1 MEETLILTA
10 LAFLL
15 PAGITML
22 AAASSMEK
30 EAKDT
35 ALMGL
40 LAIPLAVIAYAL
52 LGFGLQFGGR
62 GVVSD
67 LPGAEGL
74 VREWSPLDVKGG
86 PGWGAIGLGGFGVL
100 GGNFGGD
107 LLSLFLFQAAL
118 VATAT
123 AIPLL
128 SLARRLKFPFLLLI
142 SCFTS
147 GILYPLF
154 GNWVW
159 GGGWLS
165 QLGNN
170 TGLGHGF
177 IDFAGAGTVHLL
189 GAEVAL
195 AGILI
200 FGTRLTRRRRPVAP
214 PPVHL
219 PLLALLGTFL
229 LLIGWVGVA
238 LGNPLL
244 DGTLP
249 SAQIALNLML
259 SASGGLLV
267 AAIYSWFTT
276 GAPEALISLRG
287 GVAGLVAA
295 SASFPFILPWASLL
309 VGAIA
314 GLLLPLTIYLVE
326 VKLRLDD
333 PTAVVGMYAVPG
345 VWGLLALGFFAD
357 GRNGVGWN
365 GVGIGDY
372 LGVSGQGISGFF
384 VVPGFQPDP
393 TQLYAQLVGLGAL
406 VLLFGVVWLAFRGL
420 DRLLTLW
427 PGAEM
432 ESVKG
437 AGSSGHHE

>member
-15 PAGITML
+15 PAGITMV
-22 AAASSMEK
+22 AAASSTEK

-52 LGFGLQFGGR
+52 VGFGLQFGGL
-62 GVVSD
+62 GVVSN
-67 LPGAEGL
+67 LPGAESL
-74 VREWSPLDVKGG
+74 VREWSPLDVAWG
-86 PGWGAIGLGGFGVL
+86 PGWGIIGMGGFGVL
-100 GGNFGGD
+100 GGNFGRD
-107 LLSLFLFQAAL
+107 LVSLFLFQAAL

-128 SLARRLKFPFLLLI
+128 SLAKRLNFPLLLLI
-142 SCFTS
+142 SFLT
-147 GILYPLF
+147 GGLLYPLF

-165 QLGNN
+165 QLGKN

-177 IDFAGAGTVHLL
+177 IDFAGSGTVHLL
-189 GAEVAL
+189 GAGVAL

-200 FGTRLTRRRRPVAP
+200 FGTRLKRRRRPVAP

-229 LLIGWVGVA
+229 LLIGWLGVA

-244 DGTLP
+244 DDMLP
-249 SAQIALNLML
+249 FAQVALNLML

-276 GAPEALISLRG
+276 RAPDALISLRG

-295 SASFPFILPWASLL
+295 SASFPFVSPWASLL
-309 VGAIA
+309 MGGIA
-314 GLLLPLTIYLVE
+314 GLLLPLTVYLVE
-326 VKLRLDD
+326 VRLRLDD
-333 PTAVVGMYAVPG
+333 LTAVVGMHAVPA
-345 VWGLLALGFFAD
+345 VWGLLALGLFAD
-357 GRNGVGWN
+357 GRSGVGWN

-372 LGVSGQGISGFF
+372 LGVSGQGVSGFF
-384 VVPGFQPDP
+384 VVPGFQPGP
-393 TQLYAQLVGLGAL
+393 NQLYAQLVGLGAL
-406 VLLFGVVWLAFRGL
+406 ILLMGVVWLAFRGL

-427 PGAEM
+427 PRAE
-432 ESVKG
+432 
-437 AGSSGHHE
+437 

>member
-22 AAASSMEK
+22 AAASVTEK

-40 LAIPLAVIAYAL
+40 LAIPLAIIAYAL
-52 LGFGLQFGGR
+52 VGFGLQFGGL

-67 LPGAEGL
+67 LSGAESL
-74 VREWSPLDVKGG
+74 MREWSPLDVAWG
-86 PGWGAIGLGGFGVL
+86 PGWGVIGLGGFGVL

-107 LLSLFLFQAAL
+107 LVSLFLFQATL

-123 AIPLL
+123 AISLL
-128 SLARRLKFPFLLLI
+128 SLAKRLKFPLLLLI
-142 SCFTS
+142 SFFTG

-165 QLGNN
+165 QLGKN

-177 IDFAGAGTVHLL
+177 IDFAGSSTVHLL
-189 GAEVAL
+189 GAMVAL
-195 AGILI
+195 AGILV
-200 FGTRLTRRRRPVAP
+200 FGTRLGRRRRPVAP

-229 LLIGWVGVA
+229 LLIGWLGVA

-244 DGTLP
+244 DERLVF
-249 SAQIALNLML
+249 AQVALNLML

-267 AAIYSWFTT
+267 AATYSWFTT
-276 GAPEALISLRG
+276 GTPDALISLRG

-295 SASFPFILPWASLL
+295 SASFPFVLPWASLL
-309 VGAIA
+309 IGAIA
-314 GLLLPLTIYLVE
+314 GLLLPLTVYLVE

-333 PTAVVGMYAVPG
+333 PTAVVGMHGVPG
-345 VWGLLALGFFAD
+345 VWGLLALGLFAD
-357 GRNGVGWN
+357 GRGGVGWN
-365 GVGIGDY
+365 GVGIGEY
-372 LGVSGQGISGFF
+372 LGVSGQGVSGYL
-384 VVPGFQPDP
+384 VVSGFQPDP

-406 VLLFGVVWLAFRGL
+406 IVLLGVVWLAFRGL
-420 DRLLTLW
+420 DRLLNLW
-427 PGAEM
+427 SRAQM
-432 ESVKG
+432 ERRR
-437 AGSSGHHE
+437 

>member
-15 PAGITML
+15 PAGITMV
-22 AAASSMEK
+22 AAASSTEK
-30 EAKDT
+30 EAKDR

-40 LAIPLAVIAYAL
+40 LAIPLAIIAYAL
-52 LGFGLQFGGR
+52 VGFGLQFGGL

-67 LPGAEGL
+67 LSGAESL
-74 VREWSPLDVKGG
+74 MREWSPLDVAWG
-86 PGWGAIGLGGFGVL
+86 PGWGVVGLGGFGVL

-107 LLSLFLFQAAL
+107 LVSLFLFQAAL

-128 SLARRLKFPFLLLI
+128 SLAQRLKFPLLLLI
-142 SCFTS
+142 SFFTG

-177 IDFAGAGTVHLL
+177 IDFAGSSTVHLL
-189 GAEVAL
+189 GAMVAL

-200 FGTRLTRRRRPVAP
+200 FGTRLGRRRRPVAP

-229 LLIGWVGVA
+229 LLIGWLGVA

-244 DGTLP
+244 DETLP
-249 SAQIALNLML
+249 FAQVALNLML

-267 AAIYSWFTT
+267 AATYSWFTT
-276 GAPEALISLRG
+276 GAPDALISLRG

-295 SASFPFILPWASLL
+295 SASFPFVLPWASLL
-309 VGAIA
+309 IGAMA
-314 GLLLPLTIYLVE
+314 GLLLPLTVYLLE

-333 PTAVVGMYAVPG
+333 PTAVVGMHAVPG
-345 VWGLLALGFFAD
+345 VWGLLALGLFAD
-357 GRNGVGWN
+357 GRSGAGWN

-372 LGVSGQGISGFF
+372 LGVSGQGVSGYL
-384 VVPGFQPDP
+384 VVSGFQPDP
-393 TQLYAQLVGLGAL
+393 TQFYAQLVGLGAL
-406 VLLFGVVWLAFRGL
+406 VLLFGLVWLAFRGL
-420 DRLLTLW
+420 DRLLNLW
-427 PGAEM
+427 SRAEM
-432 ESVKG
+432 ESVRG
-437 AGSSGHHE
+437 AGSSRRHK

>member
-15 PAGITML
+15 PAGITMI
-22 AAASSMEK
+22 AAASTTEK

-40 LAIPLAVIAYAL
+40 LAIPLAIIAYAL
-52 LGFGLQFGGR
+52 VGFGLQFGGL

-67 LPGAEGL
+67 LPGAESL
-74 VREWSPLDVKGG
+74 VREWSPLDVAWG
-86 PGWGAIGLGGFGVL
+86 PGWGVIGLSGFGVL
-100 GGNFGGD
+100 RGNFGGD
-107 LLSLFLFQAAL
+107 LVSLFLFQAAL

-128 SLARRLKFPFLLLI
+128 SLAKRLNFPLLLLI
-142 SCFTS
+142 SFFT
-147 GILYPLF
+147 GGLLYPLF

-165 QLGNN
+165 QLGKNI
-170 TGLGHGF
+170 GLGHGF
-177 IDFAGAGTVHLL
+177 IDFAGSGTVHLL
-189 GAEVAL
+189 GAGVAL
-195 AGILI
+195 AGILV
-200 FGTRLTRRRRPVAP
+200 FGTRLKRHRGPVAP

-229 LLIGWVGVA
+229 LLVGWLGVA

-244 DGTLP
+244 DETLP
-249 SAQIALNLML
+249 FAQIALNLML
-259 SASGGLLV
+259 SASGGLV
-267 AAIYSWFTT
+267 AAAIYSWFTT
-276 GAPEALISLRG
+276 GAPDLLISLRG

-295 SASFPFILPWASLL
+295 SASFPFVPPWAFLL
-309 VGAIA
+309 IGAIA
-314 GLLLPLTIYLVE
+314 GLLLPLTLYLLD

-333 PTAVVGMYAVPG
+333 PTAAVGMYALTG
-345 VWGLLALGFFAD
+345 VWGLLALGLFAD
-357 GRNGVGWN
+357 GRSGVGWN

-372 LGVSGQGISGFF
+372 LGVSGQGVSGLFA
-384 VVPGFQPDP
+384 VSGFQPDP
-393 TQLYAQLVGLGAL
+393 TQLYAQLVGIGAL
-406 VLLFGVVWLAFRGL
+406 ILLFGGVWLAFRGL
-420 DRLLTLW
+420 ERLRILW
-427 PGAEM
+427 PRAEM

-437 AGSSGHHE
+437 AASSRRRK

>member
-22 AAASSMEK
+22 AAASSTEK
-30 EAKDT
+30 EAKDI

-40 LAIPLAVIAYAL
+40 LAIPLAVVAYAL
-52 LGFGLQFGGR
+52 VGFGLQFGGL

-67 LPGAEGL
+67 LSGAESL
-74 VREWSPLDVKGG
+74 VREWSPLDVAWG
-86 PGWGAIGLGGFGVL
+86 PGWGLIGLSGFGVL
-100 GGNFGGD
+100 RGNFGQD
-107 LLSLFLFQAAL
+107 LVSLFLFQAAL

-128 SLARRLKFPFLLLI
+128 ALARKLKFPLLLLI
-142 SCFTS
+142 SFFVG
-147 GILYPLF
+147 GILYPLL

-177 IDFAGAGTVHLL
+177 TDFAGAGTVHLL
-189 GAEVAL
+189 GAGVAL
-195 AGILI
+195 VGILV
-200 FGTRLTRRRRPVAP
+200 FGTRLTRRRGPVAP

-244 DGTLP
+244 NEKLP
-249 SAQIALNLML
+249 WAQVALNLIL
-259 SASGGLLV
+259 SASGGIIV

-276 GAPEALISLRG
+276 GVLDTLISLRG

-295 SASFPFILPWASLL
+295 SASLPFVTPWASLL
-309 VGAIA
+309 IGAIA
-314 GLLLPLTIYLVE
+314 GLFLPLTVYLVE
-326 VKLRLDD
+326 VRLRLDD
-333 PTAVVGMYAVPG
+333 LTAVVGMHAIPG

-365 GVGIGDY
+365 GVGVSEY
-372 LGVSGQGISGFF
+372 LAVPGQGVSGFLVVSGF
-384 VVPGFQPDP
+384 QRDP

-406 VLLFGVVWLAFRGL
+406 IILCGVVWLTFRGL
-420 DRLLTLW
+420 DRLRTLW
-427 PGAEM
+427 ARAEM
-432 ESVKG
+432 ESIKG
-437 AGSSGHHE
+437 AAPSGRHK

>member
-22 AAASSMEK
+22 AAASSTEK

-40 LAIPLAVIAYAL
+40 LAIPLAIIAYAL
-52 LGFGLQFGGR
+52 VGFGLQFGGL

-67 LPGAEGL
+67 LSGAESL
-74 VREWSPLDVKGG
+74 MREWSPLDVAWG
-86 PGWGAIGLGGFGVL
+86 PGWGIIGLGGFGVL
-100 GGNFGGD
+100 GGNFDGD
-107 LLSLFLFQAAL
+107 LVSLFLFQAPL

-128 SLARRLKFPFLLLI
+128 SLAKRLKFPPLLLI
-142 SCFTS
+142 SFLTG

-165 QLGNN
+165 QLGKT

-177 IDFAGAGTVHLL
+177 IDFAGSGTVHLL
-189 GAEVAL
+189 GAGVAL

-200 FGTRLTRRRRPVAP
+200 FGTRLRKRRRPVAP

-229 LLIGWVGVA
+229 LLIGWLGVA

-244 DGTLP
+244 DETLP
-249 SAQIALNLML
+249 LTQVALNLML

-267 AAIYSWFTT
+267 ASIYSWFTT

-287 GVAGLVAA
+287 GVTGLVAA
-295 SASFPFILPWASLL
+295 SASFPFVPPWASLL
-309 VGAIA
+309 IGAIA
-314 GLLLPLTIYLVE
+314 GLLLPLTVYLVE

-333 PTAVVGMYAVPG
+333 PTAVVGMHTVPG
-345 VWGLLALGFFAD
+345 VWGLLALGLFAD
-357 GRNGVGWN
+357 GRSGIGWN

-372 LGVSGQGISGFF
+372 LGVPGQGVSGY
-384 VVPGFQPDP
+384 VVVSGFQPDS
-393 TQLYAQLVGLGAL
+393 TQLYAQLVGIGAL
-406 VLLFGVVWLAFRGL
+406 IFLFGTVWLAFRGL
-420 DRLLTLW
+420 ERLRALW
-427 PGAEM
+427 PRAEM

-437 AGSSGHHE
+437 AASSRRRK